1 MNVSKLK
8 GKMAEKGVSVT
19 NLCKNIV
26 MTRSTMYR
34 KLNNGR
40 FTVSEANKIKEALK
54 LTSTEAKSIFFDH

>member
-54 LTSTEAKSIFFDH
+54 LTSTEAKSIFFDR

>member
-34 KLNNGR
+34 KLNSGK
-40 FTVSEANKIKEALK
+40 FTVSEANKIKEALR

>member
-1 MNVSKLK
+1 MNTSKLK

-19 NLCKNIV
+19 KLCENIV

-34 KLNNGR
+34 KLNSGR

-54 LTSTEAKSIFFDH
+54 LTGTEAKAIFFDH